1 MAKPKSYS
9 AQNEAVVRK
18 VMGRLTRTPK
28 LILEAAAK
36 EALQTALELTYQ
48 DSGNAAW
55 HWTIVGFRGSDEPD
69 VQRIPFSD
77 RRGQGPIGS
86 KGAEGAN
93 SAAVRDA
100 VLRDGYQIIH
110 HMVWVQGRV
119 AFTIFNDIT
128 NNGSAQYQVNA
139 GMTSGI
145 MTKVAKAALE
155 RARLAG
161 LKARSTADSIVP
173 NDGVS

>member
-1 MAKPKSYS
+1 MAKSRTY
-9 AQNEAVVRK
+9 AAHNEAVVRK
-18 VMGRLTRTPK
+18 AMARLTRTPK
-28 LILEAAAK
+28 MIIEASAQ
-36 EALQTALELTYQ
+36 EALQTAVDLTYQ

-77 RRGQGPIGS
+77 RRGQGPIGD
-86 KGAEGAN
+86 KGSAGMN
-93 SAAVRDA
+93 SAAVRAA
-100 VLRDGYQIIH
+100 VLQDGYRIIH

-128 NNGSAQYQVNA
+128 NNGSKQYQVNA
-139 GMTSGI
+139 GVTSDI
-145 MTKVAKAALE
+145 MNKVATAALE

-161 LKARSTADSIVP
+161 LKRRSTADSIVP
-173 NDGVS
+173 TDGIT